1 MPSYNLPTYLPLP
14 HPSLP
19 VPPRPPSPPFRVAS
33 VGGKTPS
40 SCPTTGWIAPRPPAS
55 LRQSPTGQYLPP
67 THPRAYEWTRKSY
80 RRSPL
85 AFERPS
91 HTSDPRPHHHHYVR
105 TRSFDSKCPNGG
117 VVSIRFLNRVVSKPL
132 FLPEWYTDFEP
143 ECKEY
148 RMYEH
153 LARATAE
160 KTLRNQMIKGD
171 RFSEHESGASLGERE
186 LRLWAIC
193 LSVKK
198 ARKAMRMSASVADP
212 FSHDHKASK
221 SLPRELTL
229 NVRHRIPFPSTRG
242 SQQPALPYELDHTFS
257 EPSKLAT
264 SLISSK
270 PRPHRR
276 SGFIQPPLSSN
287 APPPPSI
294 TSSRNRTP
302 SVATAVSATS
312 TSSGLS
318 NLGKRIKAFASM
330 RRSSSDAIRSLTSSG
345 HEMIKYLETLLDG
358 ATKEEDSDD
367 ETWDGSSVFSEG
379 RNSSSSSLSTF
390 SYDGRS
396 RSSSSSIE
404 SVESDSSSKWRK
416 SSLYSLPNHTTFER
430 NSSSPRMSLDEQVYL
445 RNLERAGAEKKVRR
459 GSWGGRTRTWA
470 ALFDSSLRN

>member
-85 AFERPS
+85 AFERPT
-91 HTSDPRPHHHHYVR
+91 HTPDPRPHHHHYVR
-105 TRSFDSKCPNGG
+105 TRSFDSKCPNDG
-117 VVSIRFLNRVVSKPL
+117 VVSIRFLNRIDPRPL

-198 ARKAMRMSASVADP
+198 ARKAMRMSASIADP
-212 FSHDHKASK
+212 FSHDRKVSK

-242 SQQPALPYELDHTFS
+242 SQQLALPHELDHTSS

-276 SGFIQPPLSSN
+276 SGFIQPPLSSS

-294 TSSRNRTP
+294 NSSRNRTA
-302 SVATAVSATS
+302 SVATTVSATS
-312 TSSGLS
+312 TSSALS
-318 NLGKRIKAFASM
+318 NLGKRIRAFASM

-345 HEMIKYLETLLDG
+345 HEMIKSLEALLDG

-367 ETWDGSSVFSEG
+367 ETWDGSTVSSEG

-390 SYDGRS
+390 SSDRS

-404 SVESDSSSKWRK
+404 SVESDSPTKWRK
-416 SSLYSLPNHTTFER
+416 SSLYSLPNHTTIER

-445 RNLERAGAEKKVRR
+445 MNLERADAEKKVRR

-470 ALFDSSLRN
+470 GFFDSSLRN